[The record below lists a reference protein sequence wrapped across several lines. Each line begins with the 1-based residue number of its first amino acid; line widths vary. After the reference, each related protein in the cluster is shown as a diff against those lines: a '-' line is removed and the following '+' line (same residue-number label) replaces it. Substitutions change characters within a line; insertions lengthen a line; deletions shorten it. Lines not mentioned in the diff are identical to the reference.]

1 MNTLKSG
8 AKLKCPHCNE
18 ELEGVVDDYV
28 VPGNL
33 GLIQPTNKNDCG
45 WCNRLFTVKR
55 LRDSEFEIQKISGSV

>member
-1 MNTLKSG
+1 
-8 AKLKCPHCNE
+8 
-18 ELEGVVDDYV
+18 VVDDYV